1 MKRNAKKLLTALLA
15 AAMLALCFASLA
27 ATATVVPTVTVNA
40 TAELEV
46 EPDIAY
52 VSLGVSTT
60 ETTAEAAKRNNTA
73 VMNRVLAAV
82 KGEGVAEKDMDTS
95 LYMSTNYRW
104 TDDNGRI
111 ITGYTVDNNLTITVR
126 NVDEVGDIVD
136 AAMNAGA
143 NEFNSVRFDLDDDE
157 AYYLEALAAATKK
170 AQKRASTMVMAAGGK
185 LGAVASM
192 SMGNVRFDPIYEYPE
207 EDAVAD
213 TDTEAGMP
221 TGSGSNSASIGSTIQ
236 AGTITVSAT
245 VTIAYRID

>member
-1 MKRNAKKLLTALLA
+1 
-15 AAMLALCFASLA
+15 
-27 ATATVVPTVTVNA
+27 
-40 TAELEV
+40 
-46 EPDIAY
+46 
-52 VSLGVSTT
+52 
-60 ETTAEAAKRNNTA
+60 
-73 VMNRVLAAV
+73 
-82 KGEGVAEKDMDTS
+82 
-95 LYMSTNYRW
+95 
-104 TDDNGRI
+104 
-111 ITGYTVDNNLTITVR
+111 
-126 NVDEVGDIVD
+126 
-136 AAMNAGA
+136 MNAGA

-213 TDTEAGMP
+213 APDSEAGE